1 MITIDVSCPARI
13 NLFFNV
19 TGYNEQKKLHY
30 LKEINQ
36 TIDLYDNLTI
46 FKSPNSLSELSIIS
60 SKEVQ
65 DYLYNDLL
73 KAYQLFFSYTDI
85 PKENITIIIKKN
97 IPIDSGLGDK
107 GSIIANFIK
116 GLNSLYKT
124 NLSIREL
131 KFISSLVNY
140 EAPFF
145 IEGGYAKITS
155 TGDKITKLSNNPY
168 KNYLIIVPNIKIS
181 TEQRFEQLPKHYTP
195 VEYINSILYND
206 FNKLVPS
213 ELLRL
218 RDFLLTYKDLS
229 HSLLGVGKSYF
240 IASEKIID
248 SSLRKTLKRE
258 FPEYLYFN
266 QKNSHQPAII
276 KNYK

>member
-46 FKSPNSLSELSIIS
+46 FKSPNSSSELSIIS

-65 DYLYNDLL
+65 EYLYDDLL
-73 KAYQLFFSYTDI
+73 KAYQLFFSYTNTPI
-85 PKENITIIIKKN
+85 ENITIVIKKN

-116 GLNSLYKT
+116 GLNALYKT
-124 NLSIREL
+124 NLSIHEL
-131 KFISSLVNY
+131 TFISSLINY

-145 IEGGYAKITS
+145 IEGGYAKVTS
-155 TGDKITKLSNNPY
+155 TGSKITKLSNNPF
-168 KNYLIIVPNIKIS
+168 KNYLIIVPDIKLS
-181 TEQRFEQLPKHYTP
+181 TEERFKELPKYYTP
-195 VEYINSILYND
+195 VEYLNSVLYND
-206 FNKLVPS
+206 FNKVVPS

-218 RDFLLTYKDLS
+218 RNFLLTYEHLS
-229 HSLLGVGKSYF
+229 HSLLGIGKSYF
-240 IASEKIID
+240 IASEETID
-248 SSLRKTLKRE
+248 TSLRKTLKRE
-258 FPEYLYFN
+258 FPEYLYFS
-266 QKNSHQPAII
+266 QKNHHQPAII